1 MATGRPPRS
10 VHPLSSK
17 GPDLLYVASRG
28 KAPVHTD
35 GGHRRERVQFDY
47 TSHHGA
53 RSRRT
58 VEPHALV
65 SWGR

>member
-1 MATGRPPRS
+1 M
-10 VHPLSSK
+10 
-17 GPDLLYVASRG
+17 
-28 KAPVHTD
+28 
-35 GGHRRERVQFDY
+35 QFDY